1 MLQRNMWS
9 TLMTL
14 SPVVLEDTMKVS
26 EYLQTKYSDFIMVSA
41 NVLRYEDMLSS
52 LMTLNPMV
60 SVDTMVMYKYLVTK
74 YLIMLT
80 IGRKLCQR

>member
-1 MLQRNMWS
+1 
-9 TLMTL
+9 
-14 SPVVLEDTMKVS
+14 
-26 EYLQTKYSDFIMVSA
+26 MVSA

>member
-1 MLQRNMWS
+1 
-9 TLMTL
+9 
-14 SPVVLEDTMKVS
+14 
-26 EYLQTKYSDFIMVSA
+26 MVSA

-74 YLIMLT
+74 YLIMLIQVRKSPPRTLPGPLPDRGVVRMIHLRGGPIT
-80 IGRKLCQR
+80 IFKESRF

>member
-41 NVLRYEDMLSS
+41 NMLEFKDMLDA
-52 LMTLNPMV
+52 LVTLNPMV
-60 SVDTMVMYKYLVTK
+60 SVETMVMYNY
-74 YLIMLT
+74 
-80 IGRKLCQR
+80 